1 MDSFENEVSLT
12 KHEQILRYI
21 ESLRVGSH
29 ISVRKIAKDL
39 VVSEGTA
46 YRAIKEAENKGIVS
60 TKERIGTVRI
70 EKRQKNIDKLT
81 FHEVVNIVNGQV
93 LGGARGLHKSLH
105 KFVIGAMEQVAMLR
119 YIDAGSL
126 LIVGNRETAHKGAL
140 QNGAAVLITGG
151 FDTNAEVKRLADSL
165 GLPIISSAFDT
176 FTVASM
182 INRAIYDRMIKKKI
196 MLVEDVISHTKLH
209 TLKISSTA
217 ADWRRLA
224 DLAGFDRFPVVDEWN
239 RVIGMVTAKDVE
251 NATPDQTV
259 EKYMTRNPITIQLQT
274 SVASAAHLMMWEGID
289 LLPVVDTGRKLLGS
303 VSRSE
308 VLKVLQYIQRQPQ
321 IGETFDDQIWA
332 SFVEFVSGDDHIAFR
347 GKMSPQ
353 MTNQLGTVSS
363 GVLITLLTQAAY
375 RVTERNKKGD
385 IVIDN
390 ISTYFLH
397 PVQMESEIVIQPVI
411 LEVSRKFAKIEV
423 TMHSED
429 RLVAKA
435 LITAHV
441 FDDL

>member
-1 MDSFENEVSLT
+1 MDSFENEISLT
-12 KHEQILRYI
+12 KHEQILRHI

-39 VVSEGTA
+39 DVSEGTA

-70 EKRQKNIDKLT
+70 EKKQKNIDKLT
-81 FHEVVNIVNGQV
+81 FHEVVNIVNGEV
-93 LGGARGLHKSLH
+93 LGGARGLHKLLN

-196 MLVEDVISHTKLH
+196 MLVEDVIGRTKLY

-217 ADWRRLA
+217 ADWRKLA
-224 DLAGFDRFPVVDEWN
+224 DTAGFDRFPVVDEWN

-251 NATPDQTV
+251 NVAPDQTV
-259 EKYMTRNPITIQLQT
+259 EKYMTRNPVTIHLRT

-289 LLPVVDTGRKLLGS
+289 MLPVVDTGRKLLGS

-332 SFVEFVSGDDHIAFR
+332 SFSEFTGDDDLVAFR

-363 GVLITLLTQAAY
+363 GVLTTLLTQAAY
-375 RVTERNKKGD
+375 RVSERNKKGD

-397 PVQMESEIVIQPVI
+397 PVQMESEIIIQPSI